1 MTQGIVRVGLQ
12 QGPHGSSS
20 ENDRKCG
27 RGDMMASA
35 ECEATP
41 ARRRRTQGQ
50 MLPGKTGQHG
60 PTRNTDYVIHP
71 TIQTRS
77 ARLVVGEQP
86 RYEWLSTQYSVLDGP
101 LWLSHK
107 ELFPIDEVDPSNL
120 QDNHGAPENGR
131 NEQQ

>member
-1 MTQGIVRVGLQ
+1 
-12 QGPHGSSS
+12 
-20 ENDRKCG
+20 
-27 RGDMMASA
+27 
-35 ECEATP
+35 
-41 ARRRRTQGQ
+41 

-60 PTRNTDYVIHP
+60 PTRNIDYVIHL

-77 ARLVVGEQP
+77 ARLVVEEQP
-86 RYEWLSTQYSVLDGP
+86 QYEWLSTQYSVLDGP
-101 LWLSHK
+101 LWLSPK